1 VTSEIVAHAALRHG
15 ALVRTLHSLAAVP
28 DAVAAL
34 ARPGDLVL
42 TMGAG
47 DITSAGP
54 EILARLESVAPTET

>member
-1 VTSEIVAHAALRHG
+1 
-15 ALVRTLHSLAAVP
+15 VP